1 MTMQILKKGTAII
14 LVLAIG
20 LLFAGCEDE
29 TPYPPPPQQPQQ
41 PQGWSS
47 EDRQSNQ
54 SEQSVYQQEQQDTST
69 EWPQN

>member
-29 TPYPPPPQQPQQ
+29 TPYPPPPQQPQ
-41 PQGWSS
+41 GWSP

-54 SEQSVYQQEQQDTST
+54 SEQPVYQQGQQEDST
-69 EWPQN
+69 GWPNN